1 MYVTDKEIESMEK
14 ISLRRITK
22 KIADKSINE
31 ETILF
36 KLNLY
41 LLKMMDSHFF
51 EKLNNSIIETNHFEL
66 IKQLEIK
73 LNNKN
78 IDEKRWYDTQMGL
91 WTFFIQGV
99 PERPIVT
106 SLNEAIGRANEVRK
120 YELYSNLFLFYSF
133 VSLPRPESGVL
144 FQLIY
149 RFCRTLAW
157 IDTVKE
163 GRAEHDMLFLFHKKR
178 VNIELNKFFKEF

>member
-1 MYVTDKEIESMEK
+1 MYITDKEVESLEK
-14 ISLRRITK
+14 ASLRRISK
-22 KIADKSINE
+22 KIAEQSINE
-31 ETILF
+31 EIILF

-41 LLKMMDSHFF
+41 LLKMMDESFF
-51 EKLNNSIIETNHFEL
+51 KKLNNSVIETYHFEL
-66 IKQLEIK
+66 IRQLETKIE
-73 LNNKN
+73 NEN
-78 IDEKRWYDTQMGL
+78 IDEKVWFDNHMKL
-91 WTFFIQGV
+91 WKFFIQGV

-106 SLNEAIGRANEVRK
+106 SLNEAISKASEIRK

-133 VSLPRPESGVL
+133 VSLPRPEPGVL

>member
-1 MYVTDKEIESMEK
+1 MYITDKEVESLEK
-14 ISLRRITK
+14 MSLRRITK

-41 LLKMMDSHFF
+41 LLKLVDSQFF
-51 EKLNNSIIETNHFEL
+51 EKLNNTIIETNHFEL
-66 IKQLEIK
+66 IRQLEIK

-78 IDEKRWYDTQMGL
+78 MDEKKWYDIQMKL
-91 WTFFIQGV
+91 WAFFIQGI
-99 PERPIVT
+99 PERPIVST
-106 SLNEAIGRANEVRK
+106 LNEAVSKASEIRK

-133 VSLPRPESGVL
+133 ASLPRPEAGIL

-149 RFCRTLAW
+149 RFCRTMAW
-157 IDTVKE
+157 IDTIKE

-178 VNIELNKFFKEF
+178 VNIELNKFFKAL